1 MLAPDPSVGP
11 GRVLHK
17 SVQAEEPDAM
27 TEFQKKLLTRFVTSC
42 RGLFV
47 LERRIAAF
55 WPEII
60 SYSDDP
66 YRIIEQ

>member
-1 MLAPDPSVGP
+1 MLAPIPSVGP

-42 RGLFV
+42 R
-47 LERRIAAF
+47 AAF
-55 WPEII
+55 CLQQVVAAR
-60 SYSDDP
+60 DDP
-66 YRIIEQ
+66 RGVSA